1 MIMPT
6 AIIFLAVGRNGLAR
20 PCAAR
25 RGHLCRLPTEAAF
38 PVILP
43 VPFAAAA
50 PHSPEG
56 GQALT
61 NQEIIPCPP
70 YSRSASSLLF
80 SGSSCALF
88 RIENLSNGSVAS
100 LLQCQAR
107 AQLLRVGL
115 REFWTASSIISPKHR
130 TFTNAKGEFVFFGS
144 FSGPATVQAA
154 GVTRA
159 VSQLHSART
168 VDFQLP

>member
-115 REFWTASSIISPKHR
+115 REFWTASRRKLKTTLSESLSR
-130 TFTNAKGEFVFFGS
+130 EGA
-144 FSGPATVQAA
+144 AA
-154 GVTRA
+154 GSRHADAPECSMNRSSGCRHRKPFT
-159 VSQLHSART
+159 
-168 VDFQLP
+168 